1 MAGVMEGV
9 DQRTKLV
16 GQNRLE
22 LLLFGL
28 GGHQM
33 YGINVFKVQE
43 VIQCPALTAVPK
55 AHRIVRGIAN
65 MRGRTITILDLG
77 MAIGKQPIE
86 QTKDQFVIVT
96 EYNRTIQGFLV
107 SSVDRI
113 VNMNWKDILPPPKGV
128 GKHNFMTAVTKI
140 DEKLVE
146 IIDVEKVL
154 ADMVGIE
161 VEIQE
166 GSEVSDEEAKSL
178 KLLVADD
185 SLVAR
190 KQVKATLDKIGLEC
204 DLAKNGSEALAM
216 LKEAV
221 KDGKPISDTYDVL
234 ISDIEMPEMDG
245 YTLTT
250 EIRSDERLAKL
261 PVMLHTS
268 LSGTFNSNMVKKVGA
283 DRFVAKFDAI
293 ELAKEVHGMLVEYGL
308 VSGELPPGDQKA
320 STGV

>member
-28 GGHQM
+28 GGNQM

-43 VIQCPALTAVPK
+43 VIQCPPLTGVPK

-77 MAIGKQPIE
+77 MAIGKKPIE
-86 QTKDQFVIVT
+86 QTTDQFVIVT
-96 EYNRTIQGFLV
+96 EYNRTTQGFLV

-113 VNMNWKDILPPPKGV
+113 VNMNWKDIMPPPKGV
-128 GKHNFMTAVTKI
+128 GKNNFMTAVTKI

-154 ADMVGIE
+154 AEMVGMEIE
-161 VEIQE
+161 IKQE
-166 GSEVSDEEAKSL
+166 TTVNSEQAKSL
-178 KLLVADD
+178 RLLVADD

-204 DLAKNGSEALAM
+204 DLAKNGQEALDM

-221 KDGKPISDTYDVL
+221 KDGKPISDTYDVI

-250 EIRSDERLAKL
+250 EIRADDRLANL

-283 DRFVAKFDAI
+283 DRFVAKFDAE
-293 ELAKEVHGMLVEYGL
+293 ELAKEVHGMLTECGLIKGDNADVE
-308 VSGELPPGDQKA
+308 QQIKA
-320 STGV
+320 NP

>member
-16 GQNRLE
+16 GENRFE

-28 GGHQM
+28 GGSQK

-43 VIQCPALTAVPK
+43 VIQCPPLTSVPK

-65 MRGRTITILDLG
+65 MRGRTITIMDLA
-77 MAIGKQPIE
+77 MAIGKRPIE
-86 QTKDQFVIVT
+86 KVEDQYVIVT

-107 SSVDRI
+107 GSVDRI
-113 VNMNWKDILPPPKGV
+113 VNMNWKDILPPPKAV
-128 GKHNFMTAVTKI
+128 GNNNYMTAVTKI
-140 DEKLVE
+140 DDRLVE

-154 ADMVGIE
+154 AEMIGI
-161 VEIQE
+161 VIDV
-166 GSEVSDEEAKSL
+166 SEDQAVNPEEAKKI

-185 SLVAR
+185 SMVAR
-190 KQVKATLDKIGLEC
+190 KQVKATLDKIGLSC
-204 DLAKNGSEALAM
+204 DLAKNGSEALQI
-216 LKEAV
+216 LKAAV
-221 KDGKPISDTYDVL
+221 ADGKPISDTYDVL

-250 EIRSDERLAKL
+250 EIRADERLRDL
-261 PVMLHTS
+261 PIMLHTS

-283 DRFVAKFDAI
+283 NKFVAKFDAV
-293 ELAKEVHGMLVEYGL
+293 ELSKEVHAMLKEYGL
-308 VSGELPPGDQKA
+308 LKDEMPEL
-320 STGV
+320 

>member
-16 GQNRLE
+16 GENRFE

-28 GGHQM
+28 GSNQKF
-33 YGINVFKVQE
+33 GINVFKVQE
-43 VIQCPALTAVPK
+43 VIQCPPLTSVPN
-55 AHRIVRGIAN
+55 AHRIVKGIAN
-65 MRGRTITILDLG
+65 MRGKTITIMDLA
-77 MAIGKQPIE
+77 MAIGKGSIKNTE
-86 QTKDQFVIVT
+86 NQFVIVT

-128 GKHNFMTAVTKI
+128 GNNNYMTAVTKI
-140 DEKLVE
+140 DDKLVE

-154 ADMVGIE
+154 VEMVGMS
-161 VEIQE
+161 IQ
-166 GSEVSDEEAKSL
+166 VDEESTVQEDKAKSI
-178 KLLVADD
+178 KILVADD

-190 KQVKATLDKIGLEC
+190 KQVKSTLNKMGLEC
-204 DLAKNGSEALAM
+204 TLAKNGQEALS
-216 LKEAV
+216 LLLDAV
-221 KDGKPISDTYDVL
+221 KDGADVSNTYDVI

-250 EIRSDERLAKL
+250 EIRANEALKKI

-268 LSGTFNSNMVKKVGA
+268 LSGTFNSSMVKKVGA
-283 DRFVAKFDAI
+283 DRFVAKFDAE
-293 ELAKEVHGMLVEYGL
+293 ELAKEVKAMLESYDL
-308 VSGELPPGDQKA
+308 L
-320 STGV
+320 